1 MRRLNESSTKEK
13 PMTNDIILGY
23 IVTIIV
29 AVLGS
34 SWVGDVLKAHR
45 EKKAG
50 VVTTNQILEAV
61 KSLRADFDEEKAVQA
76 RVRIVKFNDEILTD
90 QRHSKESFD
99 QVLSDIDTYD
109 RYCSSH
115 PQFVNSKTKLS
126 SENIRRT
133 YQECESK
140 HSFL

>member
-1 MRRLNESSTKEK
+1 MRRRRNRSTKE

>member
-1 MRRLNESSTKEK
+1 
-13 PMTNDIILGY
+13 MTSEQIVGY
-23 IVTIIV
+23 LVTVVV
-29 AVLGS
+29 AIFGS
-34 SWVGDVLKAHR
+34 SWVGDWLKARR
-45 EKKAG
+45 ERKSG
-50 VVTTNQILEAV
+50 MVTTNQILDAV
-61 KSLRADFDEEKAVQA
+61 KSLRADFDEEKAIQA

-109 RYCSSH
+109 RYCSEH

>member
-1 MRRLNESSTKEK
+1 MKKQRSRSTKE
-13 PMTNDIILGY
+13 PMTSEQILGY
-23 IVTIIV
+23 IVTIVV
-29 AVLGS
+29 AILGS
-34 SWVGDVLKAHR
+34 SWVGDWLKARR
-45 EKKAG
+45 ERKSG
-50 VVTTNQILEAV
+50 MVTTNQILDAV

>member
-1 MRRLNESSTKEK
+1 MKVSA
-13 PMTNDIILGY
+13 MTSEQIVGY
-23 IVTIIV
+23 LVTVVV
-29 AVLGS
+29 AILGS
-34 SWVGDVLKAHR
+34 SWVGDWLKARR
-45 EKKAG
+45 ERKSG
-50 VVTTNQILEAV
+50 MVTTNQILDAV
-61 KSLRADFDEEKAVQA
+61 KSLRADFDEEKAIQA

-109 RYCSSH
+109 RYCSEH

>member
-1 MRRLNESSTKEK
+1 
-13 PMTNDIILGY
+13 MTNDIILGY

-29 AVLGS
+29 AILGS

-76 RVRIVKFNDEILTD
+76 RVRIVKFNDEILSD

>member
-1 MRRLNESSTKEK
+1 
-13 PMTNDIILGY
+13 MTSEQILGY
-23 IVTIIV
+23 IVTIVV
-29 AVLGS
+29 AILGS
-34 SWVGDVLKAHR
+34 SWVGDWLKARR
-45 EKKAG
+45 ERKSG
-50 VVTTNQILEAV
+50 MVTTNQILDAV

-109 RYCSSH
+109 RYCSEH

>member
-1 MRRLNESSTKEK
+1 
-13 PMTNDIILGY
+13 MTSEVILGY
-23 IVTIIV
+23 IVTVVV

-34 SWVGDVLKAHR
+34 SWVGDWLKARR
-45 EKKAG
+45 EKKSG
-50 VVTTNQILEAV
+50 MVTTNQILDAV
-61 KSLRADFDEEKAVQA
+61 KSLRADFDEEKAIQA

-109 RYCSSH
+109 RYCSEH

-126 SENIRRT
+126 SENIRNT
-133 YQECESK
+133 YRSCEDR
-140 HSFL
+140 HTFL

>member
-1 MRRLNESSTKEK
+1 
-13 PMTNDIILGY
+13 MTNDIILGY

>member
-1 MRRLNESSTKEK
+1 
-13 PMTNDIILGY
+13 MTSEQIVGY
-23 IVTIIV
+23 IVTVVV
-29 AVLGS
+29 AILGS
-34 SWVGDVLKAHR
+34 SWVGDWLKARR
-45 EKKAG
+45 ERKSG
-50 VVTTNQILEAV
+50 MVTTNQILEAV

-109 RYCSSH
+109 RYCAEH
-115 PQFVNSKTKLS
+115 PNFVNSKTKLS

>member
-1 MRRLNESSTKEK
+1 
-13 PMTNDIILGY
+13 MTDEVILGY
-23 IVTIIV
+23 IVTVVV
-29 AVLGS
+29 AILGS
-34 SWVGDVLKAHR
+34 SWVGDWLKARR
-45 EKKAG
+45 ERKSG
-50 VVTTNQILEAV
+50 MVTTNQILDAV
-61 KSLRADFDEEKAVQA
+61 KSLRADFDEEKAIQA

-99 QVLSDIDTYD
+99 QALSDIDTYD

>member
-1 MRRLNESSTKEK
+1 
-13 PMTNDIILGY
+13 MTNEIILGY

-29 AVLGS
+29 AILGS

-109 RYCSSH
+109 RYCAEH
-115 PQFVNSKTKLS
+115 PKFVNSKTKLS

>member
-1 MRRLNESSTKEK
+1 
-13 PMTNDIILGY
+13 MTSEQIVGY
-23 IVTIIV
+23 LVTVV
-29 AVLGS
+29 AAILGS
-34 SWVGDVLKAHR
+34 SWVGDWLKARR
-45 EKKAG
+45 ERKSG
-50 VVTTNQILEAV
+50 MVTTNQILDAV
-61 KSLRADFDEEKAVQA
+61 KSLRADFDEEKAIQA

-109 RYCSSH
+109 RYCSEH

>member
-1 MRRLNESSTKEK
+1 
-13 PMTNDIILGY
+13 MTSEQILGY
-23 IVTIIV
+23 IVTIVV
-29 AVLGS
+29 AILGS
-34 SWVGDVLKAHR
+34 SWVGDWLKARR
-45 EKKAG
+45 ERKSG
-50 VVTTNQILEAV
+50 MVTTNQILDAV
-61 KSLRADFDEEKAVQA
+61 KSLRADFDEEKAIQA

-99 QVLSDIDTYD
+99 QALSDIDTYD

>member
-1 MRRLNESSTKEK
+1 
-13 PMTNDIILGY
+13 MTNDIILGY

-34 SWVGDVLKAHR
+34 SWVGDVLKARR

>member
-1 MRRLNESSTKEK
+1 
-13 PMTNDIILGY
+13 MTSEVILGH
-23 IVTIIV
+23 IVTVVV

-34 SWVGDVLKAHR
+34 SWVGDWLKARR
-45 EKKAG
+45 EKKSG
-50 VVTTNQILEAV
+50 MVTTNQILDAV
-61 KSLRADFDEEKAVQA
+61 KSLRADFDEEKAIQA

-109 RYCSSH
+109 RYCSEH